1 MPIVPMRD
9 ILKDAQHRNYAVG
22 SYNAY
27 DLGLV
32 RGILKAAEQEKS
44 PVILAHA
51 PVHFKY
57 TNLDSVANII
67 VYEAQKAKVPVAL
80 LLDHGYDIETCIQ
93 AINLGFNAVMMD
105 SSRLPI
111 EQNAKMVR
119 SVCEIAHKVGCDV
132 EGEIGYVT
140 RPVSGKDEGF
150 DDDSIIDDKS
160 YYTSPEDAARFVDM
174 TGVDAL
180 AVAFG
185 TVHGIYFKKPVL
197 DIERLTHIKEAVN
210 GLPLVMHGGSGLTP
224 ENYKKSIEGGIR
236 KINYYTGMAVS
247 VAQGLKDK
255 LNSIEEKVF
264 YHNIMMDSIDYVCEN
279 ISKSMRMFSSS
290 NKA

>member
-1 MPIVPMRD
+1 MPIVPMRE
-9 ILKDAQHRNYAVG
+9 ILKDAQNRKYAVG

-57 TNLDSVANII
+57 TSLNSAANII
-67 VYEAQKAKVPVAL
+67 VHEAMKSKVPVAL
-80 LLDHGYDIETCIQ
+80 LLDHGYDIETCIE
-93 AINLGFNAVMMD
+93 AMNLGFNAVMMD
-105 SSRLPI
+105 SSRLPF
-111 EQNAKMVR
+111 EENAELVR
-119 SVCEIAHKVGCDV
+119 IVCGIAHGRGCDV
-132 EGEIGYVT
+132 EGEIGYVS
-140 RPVSGKDEGF
+140 RPVSGKDEGS
-150 DDDSIIDDKS
+150 DDDAMVDDKS
-160 YYTSPEDAARFVDM
+160 FYTSPEDARRFVEA

-185 TVHGIYFKKPVL
+185 TVHGVYFKKPVL
-197 DIERLTHIKEAVN
+197 DIERLVQIEKATMGVPI
-210 GLPLVMHGGSGLTP
+210 VMHGGSGLSA
-224 ENYKKSIEGGIR
+224 EDYKKSIEGGIR

-247 VAQGLKDK
+247 VAQAIKENLEKTED
-255 LNSIEEKVF
+255 KVF
-264 YHNIMMDSIDYVCEN
+264 YHNIMMDTIDFVCED
-279 ISKSMRMFSSS
+279 ISKSMRLFSSS

>member
-1 MPIVPMRD
+1 MPIVPMRE
-9 ILKDAQHRNYAVG
+9 ILKDAQDRKYAVG

-44 PVILAHA
+44 PVIIAHA

-57 TNLDSVANII
+57 TGLDSVANII
-67 VYEAQKAKVPVAL
+67 VYEAKKAKVPVAL
-80 LLDHGYDIETCIQ
+80 LLDHGYEIETCME
-93 AINLGFNAVMMD
+93 AMNLGFNAVMMD
-105 SSRLPI
+105 SSRLPFD
-111 EQNAKMVR
+111 ENAELVKR
-119 SVCEIAHKVGCDV
+119 VCDIAHRKGCDV

-150 DDDSIIDDKS
+150 DDDDIIDDKS
-160 YYTSPEDAARFVDM
+160 FYTNPDDAVRFIET

-185 TVHGIYFKKPVL
+185 TVHGVYFKKPVL
-197 DIERLTHIKEAVN
+197 DIERLTQIAKATGGV
-210 GLPLVMHGGSGLTP
+210 PLVMHGGSGLTAAD
-224 ENYKKSIEGGIR
+224 YKKSINAGIR

-247 VAQGLKDK
+247 VAQGIKENLGKTD
-255 LNSIEEKVF
+255 EKVF
-264 YHNIMMDSIDYVCEN
+264 YHNIMMDSIDYICED

>member
-9 ILKDAQHRNYAVG
+9 ILKDAKVRKYAVG

-27 DLGLV
+27 DLSLV

-57 TNLDSVANII
+57 TCLDSVANII
-67 VYEAQKAKVPVAL
+67 VHEAKKSKMPVAL
-80 LLDHGYDIETCIQ
+80 LLDHGYDIETCIK
-93 AINLGFNAVMMD
+93 AIGLGFNAVMMD

-111 EQNAKMVR
+111 ENNAEKVR
-119 SVCEIAHKVGCDV
+119 LVCDFAHSKGCDV

-150 DDDSIIDDKS
+150 DDDSIVDDKS
-160 YYTSPEDAARFVDM
+160 YYTDPEDAARFVEM

-185 TVHGIYFKKPVL
+185 TVHGVYFKKPVL
-197 DIERLTHIKEAVN
+197 DIARLARIEKAAGGV
-210 GLPLVMHGGSGLTP
+210 PLVMHGGSGLSP
-224 ENYKKSIEGGIR
+224 EDYKSSIAGGIR

-247 VAQGLKDK
+247 TAQSIKEK
-255 LNSIEEKVF
+255 LDSTDEKVF
-264 YHNIMMDSIDYVCEN
+264 YHNIMMDSIEYIC
-279 ISKSMRMFSSS
+279 SKMYPGV
-290 NKA
+290 